1 MFLFRAATNRQIDA
15 GLLILRLIVGVI
27 FMAHGGQKLF
37 VYGFDG
43 VAGAFAQM
51 GVPMAQVMGPFVALL
66 EFFGGLALIAGLLTR
81 LVSFGLASTMVVA
94 MLLVHLKAG
103 FFAPNGIEFTLS
115 LFASTVLLAI
125 AGAGAYSLDA
135 VIGRRGADS
144 EPGSDSIAIR
154 HAA

>member
-1 MFLFRAATNRQIDA
+1 MFLFRAATNRQIDT

-43 VAGAFAQM
+43 VAGAFGQM
-51 GVPMAQVMGPFVALL
+51 GVPMPQVMGPFVALL

-81 LVSFGLASTMVVA
+81 LVSFGLGATMVVA

-103 FFAPNGIEFTLS
+103 FFAPNGIEFPLS
-115 LFASTVLLAI
+115 LFGSTVLLAI
-125 AGAGAYSLDA
+125 AGAGAYSLDTL
-135 VIGRRGADS
+135 IGRRAAD
-144 EPGSDSIAIR
+144 GRRDSRPIGIR
-154 HAA
+154 QAA